1 MAVRRNGQGHC
12 TGSGQARNTMRM
24 GLGRVPFAAVLA
36 GVVLLVTPS
45 LAAAQGTGCHFTRSA
60 ATAAPEPNMRS
71 ALRCLV
77 NVERARHG
85 LPMLRSSQELNVAA
99 DGHGADMVARHYFA
113 HVSPEGASVADRV
126 RASGYLGG
134 SDDWA
139 LGEDIGWGTGSES
152 TPESI
157 FQAFMNSPPHRRVI
171 LDRDFRQI
179 GVGVAAG
186 VPVSVPGDGATFV
199 LDFGDVS

>member
-1 MAVRRNGQGHC
+1 
-12 TGSGQARNTMRM
+12 MRM

-60 ATAAPEPNMRS
+60 ATAAPEPNVRS

-85 LPMLRSSQELNVAA
+85 LPTLRSDQELNLAA
-99 DGHGADMVARHYFA
+99 DRHGADMVARRYFA
-113 HVSPEGASVADRV
+113 HVNPDGASVADRV

-134 SDDWA
+134 SHDWT

-157 FQAFMNSPPHRRVI
+157 FRAFMDSPPHRRVI

-186 VPVSVPGDGATFV
+186 VPVSAPGAGATFV
-199 LDFGDVS
+199 LDFGEVS

>member
-1 MAVRRNGQGHC
+1 
-12 TGSGQARNTMRM
+12 MRM

-36 GVVLLVTPS
+36 GVVLLVAPS

-85 LPMLRSSQELNVAA
+85 LPMLHSSQELNIAA
-99 DGHGADMVARHYFA
+99 DGHGADMVARRYFA
-113 HVSPEGASVADRV
+113 HVSPEGASVADRA
-126 RASGYLGG
+126 RAAGYLGG
-134 SDDWA
+134 SNDWA

-171 LDRDFRQI
+171 LDRDFREI

-186 VPVSVPGDGATFV
+186 VPVSATGAGATFV
-199 LDFGDVS
+199 LDFGEVS